1 MKNNSVRGSR
11 TVWLMSR
18 TETSRALALVEV
30 TKIHIG
36 MVSYED
42 LGTYCSSELVQSS
55 DHPDD
60 RKRMIIRFLR
70 EISIHR

>member
-11 TVWLMSR
+11 TVWLMYR
-18 TETSRALALVEV
+18 AETSQALALVEV

-36 MVSYED
+36 MVSNED
-42 LGTYCSSELVQSS
+42 LGTYWSSELVQSS

-60 RKRMIIRFLR
+60 RKRMIITFLK
-70 EISIHR
+70 ENNI

>member
-11 TVWLMSR
+11 TVRLLSR
-18 TETSRALALVEV
+18 TETSRALALALVEV

-36 MVSYED
+36 MVSNED
-42 LGTYCSSELVQSS
+42 LGTYWSSELVQSS

-60 RKRMIIRFLR
+60 RKRMIITFLK
-70 EISIHR
+70 ENNI

>member
-11 TVWLMSR
+11 TVWLMCR

-36 MVSYED
+36 LMSIYD
-42 LGTYCSSELVQSS
+42 PGKYWSSELVQSS

-60 RKRMIIRFLR
+60 RKRMIITFLK
-70 EISIHR
+70 ENNI

>member
-36 MVSYED
+36 MVSNED
-42 LGTYCSSELVQSS
+42 LGTYWSSELVQSS

-60 RKRMIIRFLR
+60 PKRMIITFLK
-70 EISIHR
+70 ENNI

>member
-1 MKNNSVRGSR
+1 MNNNSVRGSR

-36 MVSYED
+36 MVSNED
-42 LGTYCSSELVQSS
+42 LGTYWSSELVQSS

-60 RKRMIIRFLR
+60 RKRMIITFLK
-70 EISIHR
+70 ENNI